1 MSYKTIIISDLHLG
15 SKASRTDDIIKFLE
29 QNNFEIVAIHSNDI
43 FTNEVNIIFK
53 NKSPKTA
60 LYQKSWKIN

>member
-29 QNNFEIVAIHSNDI
+29 QNTCYNLFLNGDI
-43 FTNEVNIIFK
+43 TK
-53 NKSPKTA
+53 
-60 LYQKSWKIN
+60 